1 MDFINQIEISNFKSI
16 KNLSIKNCK
25 RINLFVGTPNAGKS
39 NLLEA
44 MSLAMNFNSKLFP
57 SLILNKQ
64 IRITNATEIFNYGN
78 ISQPVTVGFN
88 ESEELTLSYKDEK
101 QYHLSYKLD
110 GQEFFNDHQLSLS
123 ESFGSS
129 LEIVKKDTIGHS
141 LHERNTISKNIYKY
155 KFENSTKYSLNKE
168 NPNWLLPVLGENLF
182 WVLENNNN
190 IKEYFF
196 DLIKDFGLKFYNQQ
210 PQNSILVFKEL
221 SEFNIFNI
229 SYDLIPDTIQRLLFY
244 HTAIETNQNSILLF
258 EEPEAHMFP
267 PYISKFTGDIIKN
280 ETNQYF
286 IATHSP
292 YVIDDFLSDSMDEL
306 AIHLLY
312 FEDGETKVYTLSP
325 DNLDTLYQNGSN
337 AIFLNLDRFRKNE
350 N

>member
-1 MDFINQIEISNFKSI
+1 MDFINQIDISNFKSI

-44 MSLAMNFNSKLFP
+44 MSLAMNFNGKLFS

-88 ESEELTLSYKDEK
+88 GTEDLQVIYKNEERYHAKYNLSGQEYFNNDTLNLGRTLKLDEK
-101 QYHLSYKLD
+101 FLVGHKINERKS
-110 GQEFFNDHQLSLS
+110 
-123 ESFGSS
+123 
-129 LEIVKKDTIGHS
+129 IG
-141 LHERNTISKNIYKY
+141 ENIYKY
-155 KFENSTKYSLNKE
+155 KFENSTKYSSNKE
-168 NPNWLLPVLGENLF
+168 NPNWLLPVFGENLF

-267 PYISKFTGDIIKN
+267 PYISKFTGDIIKS

-292 YVIDDFLSDSMDEL
+292 YVIDDFLLGSMDEL

-312 FEDGETKVYTLSP
+312 FEDGETKAYTLSP
-325 DNLDTLYQNGSN
+325 ENLDTLYQNGSN

>member
-1 MDFINQIEISNFKSI
+1 MDFINQIDISNFKSI

-78 ISQPVTVGFN
+78 INQPVSVSFN
-88 ESEELTLSYKDEK
+88 NSEKFEISYRDEEGYHAKYNLSGEEYFNNKHLSLGRALKIDEK
-101 QYHLSYKLD
+101 FRAGYSINERK
-110 GQEFFNDHQLSLS
+110 S
-123 ESFGSS
+123 
-129 LEIVKKDTIGHS
+129 IG
-141 LHERNTISKNIYKY
+141 ENVYKY
-155 KFENSTKYSLNKE
+155 KFENLTNYSSNKE
-168 NPNWLLPVLGENLF
+168 NANWLLPVFGENLS
-182 WVLENNNN
+182 WVLENGNSL
-190 IKEYFF
+190 KEYFF
-196 DLIKDFGLKFYNQQ
+196 DLINEFGLKFYIKS
-210 PQNSILVFKEL
+210 PENSIMVYKEL
-221 SEFNIFNI
+221 SQFNIFNI

-312 FEDGETKVYTLSP
+312 FEDGETKAYTLSS